1 MWHKGNDV
9 VIALLSST
17 TPLIVTS
24 GGFIYR
30 ENMKTRV
37 ISTEIWDED
46 AVFSLNI
53 DTKLLYLIL
62 LTNPYIGQSRFYKIN
77 DRQLSTFSG
86 LNVEQIQKC
95 KRDLEESGMAY
106 FKSGFVCVTGY
117 GFVECFYRGDKNEVA
132 KAKEIANI
140 PEDVINFFNDKLQSL
155 GILEKENRKENVLG
169 KVRYGRKKMTNTRRE
184 RLFNLLGRTCSI
196 CNTTDGLLELD
207 HIIPLSL
214 SGLDIDENIQ
224 VLCKVCHRIKTTND
238 LHQLSDTLS
247 EISDTTINHKS
258 EILNH
263 KSGII
268 NQESGTIQDTLKLTN
283 HVTGDDVPIPDS
295 IQIGRIIQEFES
307 INPACKKFYGN
318 ITQRK
323 AVSDLLDTHGYER
336 IVFLLREVLPKSN
349 KTPFFPNITTPVQLR
364 DKYATLE
371 NAIYKHKQSTNK
383 EKYKII

>member
-1 MWHKGNDV
+1 MITSTSFCYCVWHKGNDV

-62 LTNPYIGQSRFYKIN
+62 LTNPYVGQTRFYKIS

-95 KRDLEESGMAY
+95 KKDLSESGMAH
-106 FKSGFVCVTGY
+106 FKDGWVCVTGY
-117 GFVECFYRGDKNEVA
+117 GFIECFYKGEKNE
-132 KAKEIANI
+132 KAKEKEMEKI
-140 PEDVINFFNDKLQSL
+140 PHN
-155 GILEKENRKENVLG
+155 ILE
-169 KVRYGRKKMTNTRRE
+169 Y
-184 RLFNLLGRTCSI
+184 FNGVI
-196 CNTTDGLLELD
+196 GYQYP
-207 HIIPLSL
+207 I
-214 SGLDIDENIQ
+214 
-224 VLCKVCHRIKTTND
+224 
-238 LHQLSDTLS
+238 
-247 EISDTTINHKS
+247 DTTINHKS

-268 NQESGTIQDTLKLTN
+268 NQESGIIQDTLKLTN

-349 KTPFFPNITTPVQLR
+349 KIPFFPNITTPVQLR